1 MIKKTAHIISHS
13 HWDREWYLPFETHRH
28 LLVKLM
34 DTLLDTIE
42 ADPAFRSF
50 HLDGQT
56 IILDDYLAIRPEQEE
71 RLARHIREGR
81 LIIGPWYVL
90 QDEFLTSSEAN
101 VRNLQYGHRDAAKY
115 GEGVVCKIGY
125 FPDSFGNM
133 GQAPQLLLQAGIDT
147 AVFGRGVTPTGFN
160 NSVGE
165 AGQFESPYSEMMWQ
179 SPDGSSVLGILF
191 ANWYC
196 NGMEV
201 PVDPEQA
208 KAYWDSRLEKAEK
221 FASTPHL
228 LFMNGCDHQPV
239 QTDLSEAIRTAEQL
253 YPDTSFV
260 HSSFDEYVQAVKA
273 TMPERLSVI
282 EGELRSQRT
291 EGWYTLVN
299 TASARV
305 YLKQMNHKVQTLLEK
320 AAEPLAVF
328 AASLGHPYPS
338 HWLEYGWKTLMQNH
352 PHDSICG
359 CSVDEVHREM
369 VTRFEKSGQVA
380 ENVIAECLQAI
391 AGHIDTA
398 AFAGYGAAG
407 ETAFPFAVFNTS
419 GWEREGTVSV
429 ELTVYRKYFSEGA
442 PDRIAR
448 ELGAMPLPNGI
459 LADEAGQIVR
469 HTLED
474 LGVMFGYDL
483 PEDKFRQ
490 PYMGRKIRLTFHS
503 GAVPALGYRSFAWIT
518 GQASEAKAAA
528 EAKQA
533 ETAPNLPKADGIP
546 VEANACDQVLTGERT
561 MENRYLKVEIADD
574 GSLTVTEKSTG
585 RVYAGL
591 GIYEDTGDIGN
602 EYIYKQSADG
612 AVWTSQG
619 RAAEIR
625 LVENAGYRAAFEIV
639 HRIEL
644 PASADERLEAEIA
657 GMTPFTQRE
666 ACRSTATV
674 PMELRLSVML
684 EANGKGVH
692 LQTAFENKAKD
703 HRLRML
709 FPTDSHSAVHYADSI
724 FEVAQ
729 RDNEPSAEWK
739 NPSNCYHQHAF
750 AGVYDE
756 TSGLTVANRGLQEY
770 ELQRDGRATIA
781 VTLVRAVAELG
792 DWGVF
797 LTPEAQCLRSCTAEL
812 YVIPHSGGGEERA
825 FDAYEEAYKYQV
837 PWQSIQMQVSAGAQ
851 GNTDADAASRAA
863 GTAITDVAAGAQGN
877 TDVDVA
883 SRAAG
888 MAKTAGA
895 AENAGAAAISPAA
908 AEVRQARSLLPASL
922 SFLQWSGAGIAFSS
936 LKLNE
941 QTGDWMARWYNMGKG
956 ESRLSFRLNEALGSG
971 GAYRSGVLEDIVE
984 RLCAGNEAELPVRG
998 CEIVTVGI
1006 HPGNVSR

>member
-1 MIKKTAHIISHS
+1 MDSSKKTAHIISHS

-42 ADPAFRSF
+42 SDPSFRSF

-56 IILDDYLAIRPEQEE
+56 IILDDYLAIRPEQQE

-115 GEGVVCKIGY
+115 GEEVVCKIGY

-160 NSVGE
+160 NSVGD
-165 AGQFESPYSEMMWQ
+165 AGEYESPYSEMMWK

-208 KAYWDSRLEKAEK
+208 KAYWDSRLDKAEK

-228 LFMNGCDHQPV
+228 LFMNGCDHQPL
-239 QTDLSEAIRTAEQL
+239 QTDLTEAIRTAERL
-253 YPDTSFV
+253 YPDTRFV
-260 HSSFDEYVQAVKA
+260 HSSFEEYVQAVKA

-380 ENVIAECLQAI
+380 ENVIAESLQTI
-391 AGHIDTA
+391 TGHIDTS
-398 AFAGYGAAG
+398 AFAGDGAAG
-407 ETAFPFAVFNTS
+407 ESAFPFTVFNTS
-419 GWEREGTVSV
+419 GWERKGTVSV
-429 ELTVYRKYFSEGA
+429 ELTVGHSYFSEGA
-442 PDRIAR
+442 PDRLAR
-448 ELGAMPLPNGI
+448 ELGALPLPTGLLVDENGRPV
-459 LADEAGQIVR
+459 L
-469 HTLED
+469 HTLDD
-474 LGVMFGYDL
+474 LGVQFGYDL
-483 PEDKFRQ
+483 PDDKFRQ
-490 PYMGRKIRLTFHS
+490 PYMGRRIRLTFHS
-503 GAVPALGYRSFAWIT
+503 GAVPALGYRTYAWVT
-518 GQASEAKAAA
+518 GQAAHTAAAA
-528 EAKQA
+528 EAVAGEKV
-533 ETAPNLPKADGIP
+533 TA
-546 VEANACDQVLTGERT
+546 GERT
-561 MENRYLKVEIADD
+561 LENRYLKVEIEGD
-574 GSLTVTEKSTG
+574 GSLTVTEKRTG
-585 RVYAGL
+585 RIYAGL
-591 GIYEDTGDIGN
+591 GVYEDTGDIGN

-612 AVWTSQG
+612 SVWTTEG
-619 RAAEIR
+619 CAADIR
-625 LVENAGYRAAFEIV
+625 LTEDTGYRAAIEIV
-639 HRIEL
+639 HRIKL

-657 GMTPFTQRE
+657 GMVPFTSRK
-666 ACRSTATV
+666 ACRSSATV
-674 PMELRLSVML
+674 PMELRLIVEL
-684 EANGKGVH
+684 EANGKGVR
-692 LQTAFENKAKD
+692 LLSSFDNKAKD

-709 FPTDSHSAVHYADSI
+709 FPTDSRSSVHYADSI
-724 FEVAQ
+724 FEVAR

-739 NPSNCYHQHAF
+739 NPSNCQHQHAF
-750 AGVYDE
+750 ASVHDE

-770 ELQRDGRATIA
+770 ELVRDGRSTIA
-781 VTLVRAVAELG
+781 VTLVRSVAELG

-797 LTPEAQCLRSCTAEL
+797 LTPEAQCLRPCTAEL
-812 YVIPHSGGGEERA
+812 YVIPHDGGGEEPA
-825 FDAYEEAYKYQV
+825 FSAYAEAYKYQI
-837 PWQSIQMQVSAGAQ
+837 PWQTIQIRPDMTEAGREL
-851 GNTDADAASRAA
+851 ADRH
-863 GTAITDVAAGAQGN
+863 
-877 TDVDVA
+877 
-883 SRAAG
+883 
-888 MAKTAGA
+888 
-895 AENAGAAAISPAA
+895 
-908 AEVRQARSLLPASL
+908 LLPASL
-922 SFLQWSGAGIAFSS
+922 SFLQWSGAGMAFSS

-941 QTGDWMARWYNMGKG
+941 QTGDWMARWYNMGKRG
-956 ESRLSFRLNEALGSG
+956 TELSFRMNAVIGAES
-971 GAYRSGVLEDIVE
+971 AYRSGILED
-984 RLCAGNEAELPVRG
+984 AGAELAAENGAELTAGG

-1006 HPGNVSR
+1006 RPASVSR

>member
-1 MIKKTAHIISHS
+1 MNKKTAHIISHS

-42 ADPAFRSF
+42 ADPSFRSF

-56 IILDDYLAIRPEQEE
+56 IILDDYLAIRPDQNE

-90 QDEFLTSSEAN
+90 QDEFLTSSEVN

-115 GEGVVCKIGY
+115 GAGAVCKIGY

-165 AGQFESPYSEMMWQ
+165 AGEYESPFSEMMWQ

-239 QTDLSEAIRTAEQL
+239 QTDLTEAIRTAEGL
-253 YPDTSFV
+253 YPDTAFV

-273 TMPERLSVI
+273 ALPERLSVI

-305 YLKQMNHKVQTLLEK
+305 YLKQMNHRVQTLLEK

-380 ENVIAECLQAI
+380 ENVIAESLQAI
-391 AGHIDTA
+391 AGHIDTT
-398 AFAGYGAAG
+398 AFAEFGAAG
-407 ETAFPFAVFNTS
+407 DTAFPFAVFNTS

-429 ELTVYRKYFSEGA
+429 ELIVGRKYFSEGA

-448 ELGAMPLPNGI
+448 ELGALPLPVGHLVDENGRS
-459 LADEAGQIVR
+459 VP
-469 HTLED
+469 HSLED
-474 LGVMFGYDL
+474 LGVKFGYDL
-483 PEDKFRQ
+483 PDDKFRQ
-490 PYMGRKIRLTFHS
+490 PYMGRNIRLTFHS
-503 GAVPALGYRSFAWIT
+503 GGVPALGYRTYAWVT
-518 GQASEAKAAA
+518 GLAEAKADGETIAA
-528 EAKQA
+528 NGGE
-533 ETAPNLPKADGIP
+533 
-546 VEANACDQVLTGERT
+546 QVIAGERT
-561 MENRYLKVEIADD
+561 LENRYLKVEIADD

-591 GIYEDTGDIGN
+591 GIYEDTGDVGN

-612 AVWTSQG
+612 SVWTTVG
-619 RAAEIR
+619 RAADIR
-625 LVENAGYRAAFEIV
+625 LIENAGYRAAFEIV
-639 HRIEL
+639 HRVEL

-657 GMTPFTQRE
+657 GMIPFTSRE
-666 ACRSTATV
+666 ACRSSATV
-674 PMELRLSVML
+674 PMELRLIVKL

-692 LQTAFENKAKD
+692 LRSSFDNKAKD

-709 FPTDSHSAVHYADSI
+709 FPTDSRSAVHYADSI
-724 FEVAQ
+724 FEVAR
-729 RDNEPSAEWK
+729 RDNDPAAEWK
-739 NPSNCYHQHAF
+739 NPSNCQHQHAF
-750 AGVYDE
+750 ASVHDE

-770 ELQRDGRATIA
+770 ELLRDGRATIA
-781 VTLVRAVAELG
+781 VTLVRSVAELG

-797 LTPEAQCLRSCTAEL
+797 LTPEAQCLRTCTAEL
-812 YVIPHSGGGEERA
+812 YVIPHNGGGEEPA
-825 FDAYEEAYKYQV
+825 FAAYEEAYKDQI
-837 PWQSIQMQVSAGAQ
+837 PWQTIQTEVSAGNQ
-851 GNTDADAASRAA
+851 
-863 GTAITDVAAGAQGN
+863 
-877 TDVDVA
+877 
-883 SRAAG
+883 
-888 MAKTAGA
+888 GA
-895 AENAGAAAISPAA
+895 AD
-908 AEVRQARSLLPASL
+908 RSLLPASL
-922 SFLQWSGAGIAFSS
+922 SFLPWSGAGMAFSS

-941 QTGDWMARWYNMGKG
+941 HTGDWMARWYNMGKH
-956 ESRLSFRLNEALGSG
+956 EAELSFRLNDAVGSI
-971 GAYRSGVLEDIVE
+971 GAYRSGVLED
-984 RLCAGNEAELPVRG
+984 AGAELGTGNGAELPVRG
-998 CEIVTVGI
+998 SEIVTVGI
-1006 HPGNVSR
+1006 RPADVAR

>member
-1 MIKKTAHIISHS
+1 MDSSKKTAHIISHS

-42 ADPAFRSF
+42 ADPSFRSF

-56 IILDDYLAIRPEQEE
+56 IILDDYLAIRPEQQE

-160 NSVGE
+160 NSVGD
-165 AGQFESPYSEMMWQ
+165 AGEYESPYSEMMWK

-208 KAYWDSRLEKAEK
+208 KAYWDSRLDKAEK

-239 QTDLSEAIRTAEQL
+239 QTDLTEAIRTAERL
-253 YPDTSFV
+253 YPDTRFV
-260 HSSFDEYVQAVKA
+260 HSSFEEYVQAVKA

-380 ENVIAECLQAI
+380 ENVIAESLQAI
-391 AGHIDTA
+391 AGHIDTS

-407 ETAFPFAVFNTS
+407 ESAFPFTVFNTS
-419 GWEREGTVSV
+419 GWEHEGTVSA
-429 ELTVYRKYFSEGA
+429 ELTVGRRYFSEGA
-442 PDRIAR
+442 PDRLAR
-448 ELGAMPLPNGI
+448 ELGALPLPAG
-459 LADEAGQIVR
+459 LLVDESGRPVP

-474 LGVMFGYDL
+474 LGVQFGYDL
-483 PEDKFRQ
+483 PDDKFRQ
-490 PYMGRKIRLTFHS
+490 PYMGRRIRLTFHS
-503 GAVPALGYRSFAWIT
+503 GAVPALGYRTYAWVT
-518 GQASEAKAAA
+518 GQAADRVDVTVTAAA
-528 EAKQA
+528 AVA
-533 ETAPNLPKADGIP
+533 GDRVTA
-546 VEANACDQVLTGERT
+546 GERT
-561 MENRYLKVEIADD
+561 LENRYLKVEIEGD
-574 GSLTVTEKSTG
+574 GSLTVTEKRTG
-585 RVYAGL
+585 RIYAGL
-591 GIYEDTGDIGN
+591 GVYEDTGDVGN

-612 AVWTSQG
+612 SVWTTEG
-619 RAAEIR
+619 RAADIR
-625 LVENAGYRAAFEIV
+625 LTENAGYRAAFEIV

-657 GMTPFTQRE
+657 GMVPFTSRK
-666 ACRSTATV
+666 ACRSSEKV
-674 PMELRLSVML
+674 PMELRLIVAL
-684 EANGKGVH
+684 EANGKGVR
-692 LQTAFENKAKD
+692 LLSSFDNKAKD

-709 FPTDSHSAVHYADSI
+709 FPTDSRSDVHYADSI
-724 FEVAQ
+724 FEVAR

-739 NPSNCYHQHAF
+739 NPSNCQHQHAF
-750 AGVYDE
+750 ASVHDE

-770 ELQRDGRATIA
+770 ELVRDGRSTIA
-781 VTLVRAVAELG
+781 VTLVRSVAELG

-797 LTPEAQCLRSCTAEL
+797 LTPEAQCLRPCTAEL
-812 YVIPHSGGGEERA
+812 YVIPHDGGGEEPA
-825 FDAYEEAYKYQV
+825 FAAYEEAYKFQI
-837 PWQSIQMQVSAGAQ
+837 PWQTIQLREDIS
-851 GNTDADAASRAA
+851 AA
-863 GTAITDVAAGAQGN
+863 GRELAD
-877 TDVDVA
+877 
-883 SRAAG
+883 RH
-888 MAKTAGA
+888 
-895 AENAGAAAISPAA
+895 P
-908 AEVRQARSLLPASL
+908 LPASL
-922 SFLQWSGAGIAFSS
+922 SFLQWSGAGMAFSS

-941 QTGDWMARWYNMGKG
+941 QTGDWMARWYNMGKRVT
-956 ESRLSFRLNEALGSG
+956 EFSFRMSAAIGAES
-971 GAYRSGVLEDIVE
+971 AYRSGILED
-984 RLCAGNEAELPVRG
+984 AGAELATANGAELTAGG

-1006 HPGNVSR
+1006 RPASVSR